1 MTNETQPNENQQPN
15 ETQQPNSSQI
25 GTPLSYV
32 TREVM
37 DYTHR
42 QKTVNKLKKSSVLF
56 PAKPFL
62 PNDLRDQ
69 DGDFKMPSDLTR
81 FDSLALGQL
90 MGIING
96 MLQWYGAVLAS
107 SKIDKLTAER
117 VKNFTEAKVRMEIM
131 NDKQMMKDFKAR
143 EDKDAYVNI
152 NELVQQ
158 AQDWY
163 DAQESL
169 VFMAEQIYKDLERSF
184 TLVSREITRRGG
196 DFSRNAREDNLR

>member
-1 MTNETQPNENQQPN
+1 MTNETQN
-15 ETQQPNSSQI
+15 ETQV

-42 QKTVNKLKKSSVLF
+42 QKSVNKLKKSAVRF
-56 PAKPFL
+56 PAKPFIPMEL
-62 PNDLRDQ
+62 TDK
-69 DGDFKMPSDLTR
+69 DGDFKMPSDLTN
-81 FDSLALGQL
+81 FTSQQLGQL
-90 MGIING
+90 MGILNG

-131 NDKQMMKDFKAR
+131 QDKQMMKDYKAR

-169 VFMAEQIYKDLERSF
+169 VFMTEQLYKDYERSF

-196 DFSRNAREDNLR
+196 DFNRNAREDNLR

>member
-1 MTNETQPNENQQPN
+1 MTNETQE
-15 ETQQPNSSQI
+15 EKAV

-42 QKTVNKLKKSSVLF
+42 QKTVNKLKKSAIKF
-56 PAKPFL
+56 PAKPFIPL
-62 PNDLRDQ
+62 ELTDT
-69 DGDFKMPSDLTR
+69 DGDFKMPSDLTS
-81 FDSLALGQL
+81 FPSQQLGQL
-90 MGIING
+90 MGILNG

-131 NDKQMMKDFKAR
+131 QDKQMMKDYKAR

-158 AQDWY
+158 AQDWF

-169 VFMAEQIYKDLERSF
+169 VFMTEQLYKDYERSF
-184 TLVSREITRRGG
+184 ALVSREISRRGG
-196 DFSRNAREDNLR
+196 DFNRNAREDNLR